1 VGFVSG
7 IFAKPRINIIKRT
20 EVIMKKYLLILI
32 SFLLIS
38 FISCDTKKPAK
49 GFEDE
54 IMVVAD
60 SVEYDQMLGS
70 LQSVFE
76 KEIYTPQPE
85 KLFTLKR
92 ISVNQL
98 NNNNRYK
105 NIIIAAPLNSGSI
118 TSDYIK
124 AIVDSSVETK
134 LASDTSFI
142 VYKDDLWAENQLV
155 TVISANN
162 MEELNAK
169 ILSNSD
175 NLLYA
180 FQKKS
185 DARLFENLYNPTYEK
200 KDIEGKFLKD
210 YGWVIY
216 VQADFALALNKPED
230 HFVWLRRSPGSDMER
245 WIFVYWID
253 NATPDY
259 LVKDSIK
266 VIRNRLTKK
275 FYQTSDD
282 KSYVVVAEDN
292 FVVNEVNFNGR
303 YALFTQGLW
312 ELNIKGMGG
321 PFVNYFFYDENTK
334 RIYMIDGSVYAPKY
348 YKRNLIQQMDVTL
361 QSFRTKSELSKER
374 IEDLLDAVKD

>member
-1 VGFVSG
+1 MKKFLIIFVS
-7 IFAKPRINIIKRT
+7 FLS
-20 EVIMKKYLLILI
+20 LLI
-32 SFLLIS
+32 
-38 FISCDTKKPAK
+38 ISCDSSNKPAK

-60 SVEYDQMLGS
+60 SVEYDEMLAS

-85 KLFTLKR
+85 KMFTLKR
-92 ISVNQL
+92 MSIAKL
-98 NNNNRYK
+98 DNNNRYK
-105 NIIIAAPLNSGSI
+105 NIIIAGPLNSGSR

-124 AIVDSSVETK
+124 AIVDSSVEVK
-134 LASDTSFI
+134 LGADSNFI
-142 VYKDDLWAENQLV
+142 VYKTDLWAKNQLV
-155 TVISANN
+155 AVISAST
-162 MEELNAK
+162 MAELNAK
-169 ILSNSD
+169 ILRNAD
-175 NLLYA
+175 NLLYS

-185 DARLFENLYNPTYEK
+185 DERLFNNLYNPTYEK

-216 VQADFALALNKPED
+216 VQADFVLALDKPKD
-230 HFVWLRRSPGSDMER
+230 NFIWLRRSPGSDMER
-245 WIFVYWID
+245 WIFVHWID

-259 LVKDSIK
+259 LVEDSIK
-266 VIRNRLTKK
+266 VIRNRLTKE
-275 FYQTSDD
+275 FYETSDD
-282 KSYVVVAEDN
+282 KSYVVVAEDY
-292 FVVNEVNFNGR
+292 FVVKEVNFNER

-321 PFVNYFFYDENTK
+321 PFVNYFFYDEITQ

-361 QSFRTKSELSKER
+361 QSFRTESELSQER
-374 IEDLLDAVKD
+374 IEELLEAIEN

>member
-1 VGFVSG
+1 
-7 IFAKPRINIIKRT
+7 
-20 EVIMKKYLLILI
+20 MKKFLILI
-32 SFLLIS
+32 PLLSLIL
-38 FISCDTKKPAK
+38 ISCDTKKPAK

-54 IMVVAD
+54 IIVIAD
-60 SVEYDQMLGS
+60 SIEYNEMLGS

-92 ISVNQL
+92 KSVASL
-98 NNNNRYK
+98 NNNDRYK
-105 NIIIAAPLNSGSI
+105 NIIIAAPLNSGSR

-124 AIVDSSVETK
+124 SIVDSTVESK
-134 LASDTSFI
+134 LANDSSFI
-142 VYKDDLWAENQLV
+142 AYKENLWAKNQMV
-155 TVISANN
+155 AVISANT
-162 MEELNAK
+162 MKELNEK
-169 ILSNSD
+169 ILQNSD
-175 NLLYA
+175 NLLYT

-185 DARLFENLYNPTYEK
+185 DERLYENLYNPTYEK

-216 VQADFALALNKPED
+216 VQADFVLALDKPQD

-259 LVKDSIK
+259 LVQDSIK
-266 VIRNRLTKK
+266 VIRNRLTKQ

-282 KSYVVVAEDN
+282 ASYVVVAEDY

-321 PFVNYFFYDENTK
+321 PFVNYFFYDEETR
-334 RIYMIDGSVYAPKY
+334 RIYMIDGSVYAPRY

-361 QSFRTKSELSKER
+361 QSFRTESELSKDR
-374 IEDLLDAVKD
+374 IEDLLETVKD

>member
-1 VGFVSG
+1 
-7 IFAKPRINIIKRT
+7 
-20 EVIMKKYLLILI
+20 MKKFLILI
-32 SFLLIS
+32 PLLSLIL
-38 FISCDTKKPAK
+38 ISCDTKKPAK

-54 IMVVAD
+54 IIVIAD
-60 SVEYDQMLGS
+60 SIEYNEMLGS

-92 ISVNQL
+92 KSVASL
-98 NNNNRYK
+98 NNNDRYK
-105 NIIIAAPLNSGSI
+105 NIIIAAPLNSGSR

-124 AIVDSSVETK
+124 SIVDSTVESK
-134 LASDTSFI
+134 LANDSSFI
-142 VYKDDLWAENQLV
+142 AYKENLWAKNQMV
-155 TVISANN
+155 AVISANT
-162 MEELNAK
+162 MKELNEK
-169 ILSNSD
+169 ILQNSD
-175 NLLYA
+175 NLLYT

-185 DARLFENLYNPTYEK
+185 DERLYENLYNPTYEK

-216 VQADFALALNKPED
+216 VQADFVLALDKPQD

-259 LVKDSIK
+259 LVQDSIK
-266 VIRNRLTKK
+266 VIRNRLTKQ

-282 KSYVVVAEDN
+282 ASYVVVAEDY

-321 PFVNYFFYDENTK
+321 PFVNYFFYDEETR
-334 RIYMIDGSVYAPKY
+334 RIYMIDGSVYAPRY

-361 QSFRTKSELSKER
+361 QSFRTESELSKDR

>member
-1 VGFVSG
+1 
-7 IFAKPRINIIKRT
+7 
-20 EVIMKKYLLILI
+20 MKQFLILI
-32 SFLLIS
+32 TLLSFI

-54 IMVVAD
+54 IIVIAD
-60 SVEYDQMLGS
+60 SVEYNEMLGS

-92 ISVNQL
+92 KSVASLGNSD
-98 NNNNRYK
+98 RYK
-105 NIIIAAPLNSGSI
+105 SIIIAAPLNSGSR
-118 TSDYIK
+118 TSDYIR
-124 AIVDSSVETK
+124 AIVDSTVEAK
-134 LASDTSFI
+134 LATDSSFI
-142 VYKDDLWAENQLV
+142 VYKENLWAENQLV
-155 TVISANN
+155 AVISANTID
-162 MEELNAK
+162 EVNAK
-169 ILSNSD
+169 ILRNSD
-175 NLLYA
+175 ILLYT
-180 FQKKS
+180 FQRKS
-185 DARLFENLYNPTYEK
+185 DERLYENLYNPTYEK
-200 KDIEGKFLKD
+200 KDIEGKFLKE
-210 YGWVIY
+210 YSWVIY
-216 VQADFALALNKPED
+216 VQADFVLALDKPEE

-245 WIFVYWID
+245 WLFVYWID

-259 LVKDSIK
+259 LVEDSIK

-282 KSYVVVAEDN
+282 ASYVVVAEDY

-321 PFVNYFFYDENTK
+321 PFVNYFFYDEKTR
-334 RIYMIDGSVYAPKY
+334 RIYMIDGSVYAPRY

-361 QSFRTKSELSKER
+361 QSFRTESELSKDR
-374 IEDLLDAVKD
+374 IEDLLDAVKN

>member
-1 VGFVSG
+1 
-7 IFAKPRINIIKRT
+7 
-20 EVIMKKYLLILI
+20 MKKFLLILI
-32 SFLLIS
+32 SFLLIF

-60 SVEYDQMLGS
+60 SAEYDEMLSS

-92 ISVNQL
+92 ISVDQL

-105 NIIIAAPLNSGSI
+105 NIVIAAPLNSGSF
-118 TSDYIK
+118 TSNYIK
-124 AIVDSSVETK
+124 AIVDSSVEAK

-142 VYKDDLWAENQLV
+142 VYKDNLWAENQLV

-162 MEELNAK
+162 MEELNQK
-169 ILSNSD
+169 ILRNSD

-185 DARLFENLYNPTYEK
+185 DTRLFDNLYNPTYEK

-216 VQADFALALNKPED
+216 VQADFAVALNKPED

-259 LVKDSIK
+259 LIQDSIK
-266 VIRNRLTKK
+266 VLRNRLTKK

-282 KSYVVVAEDN
+282 ASYVVVAEDY
-292 FVVNEVNFNGR
+292 FVVKEVNFNGR

-321 PFVNYFFYDENTK
+321 PFVNYFFYDEKTK

-374 IEDLLDAVKD
+374 IEELFDAIKD

>member
-1 VGFVSG
+1 
-7 IFAKPRINIIKRT
+7 
-20 EVIMKKYLLILI
+20 MKKFLILI
-32 SFLLIS
+32 PLLSLIL
-38 FISCDTKKPAK
+38 ISCDTKKPAK

-54 IMVVAD
+54 IIVIAD
-60 SVEYDQMLGS
+60 SIEYNEMLGS

-92 ISVNQL
+92 KSVASL
-98 NNNNRYK
+98 NNNDRYK
-105 NIIIAAPLNSGSI
+105 NIIIAAPLNSGSR

-124 AIVDSSVETK
+124 AIVDSTVESK
-134 LASDTSFI
+134 FANDSSFI
-142 VYKDDLWAENQLV
+142 AYKENLWAKNQMV
-155 TVISANN
+155 AVISANT
-162 MEELNAK
+162 MKELNEK
-169 ILSNSD
+169 ILQNSD
-175 NLLYA
+175 NLLYT

-185 DARLFENLYNPTYEK
+185 DERLYENLYNPTYEK

-216 VQADFALALNKPED
+216 VQADFVLALDKPQD

-245 WIFVYWID
+245 WIFVYWIY

-259 LVKDSIK
+259 LVQDSIK
-266 VIRNRLTKK
+266 VIRNRLTKQ

-282 KSYVVVAEDN
+282 ASYVVVAEDY

-321 PFVNYFFYDENTK
+321 PFVNYFFYDEETR
-334 RIYMIDGSVYAPKY
+334 RIYMIDGSVYAPRY

-361 QSFRTKSELSKER
+361 QSFRTESELSKDR